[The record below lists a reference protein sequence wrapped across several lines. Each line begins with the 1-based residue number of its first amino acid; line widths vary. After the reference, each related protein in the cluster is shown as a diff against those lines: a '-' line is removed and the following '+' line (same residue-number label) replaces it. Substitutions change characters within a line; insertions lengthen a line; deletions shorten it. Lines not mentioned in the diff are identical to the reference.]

1 MQMKSYCKL
10 FAFLGLALSLT
21 SATAAEYPNKP
32 VRLIVGFSAGGNA
45 DTPTRIVANKLGEL
59 WGSSIVVENRPGAGG
74 NIAADIAAKAA
85 PDGYTLILCNSASH
99 AINPAL
105 YKKIT
110 FDPIKDFAAISQ
122 LGSSPN
128 VLLIH
133 ASGQATTV
141 GEFIAN
147 AKANPGKIS
156 VGSAGV
162 GTSQHLSLEMLKFLT
177 GADLLHVPYKGGIP
191 ALSDLL
197 GGQIPA
203 MVAGIPTALP
213 ALQGGKVR
221 ALGVTSATRSPQ
233 LPTLAAIG
241 ESIPGFDVT
250 SWYGICAPSGVSET
264 ILNKLNADLVTVL
277 NMPEIRDRL
286 ADHGIDAMPT
296 TRDQFATFIKTEIV
310 KWAKII
316 KDAGLTSD

>member
-1 MQMKSYCKL
+1 MQMNRCCKL
-10 FAFLGLALSLT
+10 FAFFWLALSLI
-21 SATAAEYPNKP
+21 SANAEEYPNKP

-45 DTPTRIVANKLGEL
+45 DTPTRIVANKLSEL

-74 NIAADIAAKAA
+74 NIAADIAAKAPA
-85 PDGYTLILCNSASH
+85 DGYTLILCNSASH

-122 LGSSPN
+122 IGSSPN

-133 ASGQATTV
+133 ASVQATTV
-141 GEFIAN
+141 SEFIAI

-197 GGQIPA
+197 GGQIPRWLPVYPLRFRRSK
-203 MVAGIPTALP
+203 VA
-213 ALQGGKVR
+213 K
-221 ALGVTSATRSPQ
+221 
-233 LPTLAAIG
+233 
-241 ESIPGFDVT
+241 
-250 SWYGICAPSGVSET
+250 CAPS
-264 ILNKLNADLVTVL
+264 A
-277 NMPEIRDRL
+277 
-286 ADHGIDAMPT
+286 
-296 TRDQFATFIKTEIV
+296 
-310 KWAKII
+310 
-316 KDAGLTSD
+316 

>member
-1 MQMKSYCKL
+1 MQMNRRCKL
-10 FAFLGLALSLT
+10 FAFFWFALSLA
-21 SATAAEYPNKP
+21 SATADEYPNRP

-74 NIAADIAAKAA
+74 NIAADIAAKAS

-122 LGSSPN
+122 IGSSPN

-133 ASGQATTV
+133 ASVQATTV
-141 GEFIAN
+141 SEFIAI

-213 ALQGGKVR
+213 ALKGGKVR

-241 ESIPGFDVT
+241 ESVPGFDVT
-250 SWYGICAPSGVSET
+250 SWLGLCAPSGVSET
-264 ILNKLNADLVTVL
+264 ILTKLNTDLVTVL
-277 NMPEIRDRL
+277 NMPDIRERL
-286 ADHGIDAMPT
+286 AEHGIDAMPT
-296 TRDQFATFIKTEIV
+296 TREQFDTFIKTEIV

-316 KDAGLTSD
+316 KEARLTSD

>member
-1 MQMKSYCKL
+1 MQMNRCCKL
-10 FAFLGLALSLT
+10 FAFFWFALSLA
-21 SATAAEYPNKP
+21 SATADEYPNRP

-74 NIAADIAAKAA
+74 NIAADIAAKAS

-122 LGSSPN
+122 IGSSPN

-133 ASGQATTV
+133 ASVQATTV
-141 GEFIAN
+141 SEFIAI

-213 ALQGGKVR
+213 ALKGGKVR

-241 ESIPGFDVT
+241 ESVPGFDVT
-250 SWYGICAPSGVSET
+250 SWLGLCAPSGVSET
-264 ILNKLNADLVTVL
+264 ILTKLNTDLVTVL
-277 NMPEIRDRL
+277 NMPDIRERL
-286 ADHGIDAMPT
+286 AEHGIDAMPT
-296 TRDQFATFIKTEIV
+296 TREQFDTFIKTEIV

-316 KDAGLTSD
+316 KEARLTSD

>member
-1 MQMKSYCKL
+1 MQMNRCCKL
-10 FAFLGLALSLT
+10 FAFFWFALSLA
-21 SATAAEYPNKP
+21 SATADEYPNRP

-59 WGSSIVVENRPGAGG
+59 WGSSIVVENRSGAGG
-74 NIAADIAAKAA
+74 NIAADIAAKAS

-122 LGSSPN
+122 IGSSPN

-133 ASGQATTV
+133 ASVQATTV
-141 GEFIAN
+141 SEFIAI

-213 ALQGGKVR
+213 ALKGGKVR

-241 ESIPGFDVT
+241 ESVPGFDVT
-250 SWYGICAPSGVSET
+250 SWLGLCAPSGVSET
-264 ILNKLNADLVTVL
+264 ILTKLNTDLVTVL
-277 NMPEIRDRL
+277 NMPDIRERL
-286 ADHGIDAMPT
+286 AEHGIDAMPT
-296 TRDQFATFIKTEIV
+296 TREQFDTFIKTEIV

-316 KDAGLTSD
+316 KEARLTSD

>member
-1 MQMKSYCKL
+1 MQMNKCCKL
-10 FAFLGLALSLT
+10 FAFFWLALSLM
-21 SATAAEYPNKP
+21 SANAEEYPNKP

-45 DTPTRIVANKLGEL
+45 DTPTRIVANKLSEL

-74 NIAADIAAKAA
+74 NIAADIAAKAPA
-85 PDGYTLILCNSASH
+85 DGYTLILCNSASH

-122 LGSSPN
+122 IGSSPN

-133 ASGQATTV
+133 ASVQATTV
-141 GEFIAN
+141 SEFIAI

-213 ALQGGKVR
+213 ALKGGKVR

-241 ESIPGFDVT
+241 ESVPGFDVT
-250 SWYGICAPSGVSET
+250 SWLGVCAPSGVSET
-264 ILNKLNADLVTVL
+264 ILTKLNTDLVTVL
-277 NMPEIRDRL
+277 KMPDIRERL
-286 ADHGIDAMPT
+286 AEHGIDAMPT
-296 TRDQFATFIKTEIV
+296 TREQFDTFIKTEIV

-316 KDAGLTSD
+316 KEARLTSD

>member
-1 MQMKSYCKL
+1 MQMNKCCKL
-10 FAFLGLALSLT
+10 FAFFWLALSLM
-21 SATAAEYPNKP
+21 SANAEEYPNKP

-45 DTPTRIVANKLGEL
+45 DTPTRIVANKLSEL

-74 NIAADIAAKAA
+74 NIAADIAAKAPA
-85 PDGYTLILCNSASH
+85 DGYTLILCNSASH

-122 LGSSPN
+122 IGSSPN

-133 ASGQATTV
+133 ASVQATTV
-141 GEFIAN
+141 SEFIAI

-213 ALQGGKVR
+213 ALKGGKVR

-241 ESIPGFDVT
+241 ESVPGFDVT
-250 SWYGICAPSGVSET
+250 SWLGLCAPNGVSES
-264 ILNKLNADLVTVL
+264 ILTKLNTDLVNVL
-277 NMPEIRDRL
+277 KMPDIRERL
-286 ADHGIDAMPT
+286 AEHGIDAMPT
-296 TRDQFATFIKTEIV
+296 TREQFDTFIKTEIV

-316 KDAGLTSD
+316 KEARLTSD

>member
-1 MQMKSYCKL
+1 MQMNRCCKL
-10 FAFLGLALSLT
+10 FAFFWFALSLA
-21 SATAAEYPNKP
+21 SATADEYPNRP

-59 WGSSIVVENRPGAGG
+59 WGSSIVVENRSGAGG
-74 NIAADIAAKAA
+74 NIAADIAAKAS

-110 FDPIKDFAAISQ
+110 FDPIKYFAAISQ
-122 LGSSPN
+122 IGSSPN

-133 ASGQATTV
+133 ASVQATTV
-141 GEFIAN
+141 SEFIAI

-213 ALQGGKVR
+213 ALKGGKVR

-241 ESIPGFDVT
+241 ESVPGFDVT
-250 SWYGICAPSGVSET
+250 SWLGLCAPSGVSET
-264 ILNKLNADLVTVL
+264 ILTKLNTDLVTVL
-277 NMPEIRDRL
+277 NMPDIRERL
-286 ADHGIDAMPT
+286 AEHGIDAMPT
-296 TRDQFATFIKTEIV
+296 TREQFDTFIKTEIV

-316 KDAGLTSD
+316 KEARLTSD